1 MKSYTDY
8 HAQQLEKAIAY
19 LRERKIYVLENSFK
33 PTNAAQTD
41 VSQTFARYRKQTEGT
56 QIIREVRKFK

>member
-1 MKSYTDY
+1 MKNYTDY
-8 HAQQLEKAIAY
+8 HAEQLEKAIAY

-33 PTNAAQTD
+33 PTNAAHTD

-56 QIIREVRKFK
+56 QIIREVRRAK

>member
-1 MKSYTDY
+1 MKNYTDY
-8 HAQQLEKAIAY
+8 HAEQLEKAIAY

-41 VSQTFARYRKQTEGT
+41 VTQTIARYRKQTEGIT
-56 QIIREVRKFK
+56 LRQVQKVSK

>member
-1 MKSYTDY
+1 MKNYTDY
-8 HAQQLEKAIAY
+8 HAQQLEKSIAY

-41 VSQTFARYRKQTEGT
+41 VAQTFARYRKQTEGT
-56 QIIREVRKFK
+56 QIIREVRRAK

>member
-1 MKSYTDY
+1 MKNYTDY

-56 QIIREVRKFK
+56 QIIREVRRAK